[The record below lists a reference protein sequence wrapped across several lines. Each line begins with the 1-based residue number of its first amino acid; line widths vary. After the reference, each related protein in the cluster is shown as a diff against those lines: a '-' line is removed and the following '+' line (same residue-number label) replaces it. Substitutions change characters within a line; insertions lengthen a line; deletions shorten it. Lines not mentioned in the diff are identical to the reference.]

1 VSDDAVNEV
10 RRQAMRQAAQS
21 MIEAFKPLYNP
32 SFQAT
37 DELLDELS
45 QLEDAPA
52 IQARV
57 MDLLTANTAP
67 SVEEVM
73 ANAMEAMGAALGH
86 FAGDMESDLVE
97 SDTPESDPA
106 LVWVLKAC
114 AYPSQRFDWNMNALS
129 TGLAPAQALSHLAEH
144 WDIQSADELNEV
156 FASLLQG
163 QHRGAYQG
171 MVAIAQAVPAEHARL
186 LQKVFSQEASMD
198 AEEKEFFSDAVTA
211 LSEKIFHPPGESSRG
226 VRALASVKEV
236 GNWDF
241 ARAVTI
247 ARLAADG
254 DLIDLEQCRGALLQV
269 GALVK
274 ATYSSFDEANAA
286 YALASIIFD
295 ESEYWT
301 SESGIGVVMDYVKD
315 FAPEVTW

>member
-1 VSDDAVNEV
+1 
-10 RRQAMRQAAQS
+10 
-21 MIEAFKPLYNP
+21 
-32 SFQAT
+32 
-37 DELLDELS
+37 
-45 QLEDAPA
+45 
-52 IQARV
+52 
-57 MDLLTANTAP
+57 
-67 SVEEVM
+67 
-73 ANAMEAMGAALGH
+73 
-86 FAGDMESDLVE
+86 
-97 SDTPESDPA
+97 
-106 LVWVLKAC
+106 
-114 AYPSQRFDWNMNALS
+114 
-129 TGLAPAQALSHLAEH
+129 
-144 WDIQSADELNEV
+144 
-156 FASLLQG
+156 
-163 QHRGAYQG
+163 
-171 MVAIAQAVPAEHARL
+171 
-186 LQKVFSQEASMD
+186 MD